1 MRRLA
6 LAPCLVFAILA
17 AGCAAMPPVAG
28 PAISQARTVSPAAD
42 ATKTLTVKDGMVF
55 YDRPIRPSRGI
66 RFPAG
71 TYTLEAEDASYWY
84 LRSPSPFEMREFTSG
99 EVASSRMA
107 LGGIMLGKSFFK
119 TIALPAAGYLDA
131 DGGGKVA
138 LWSLGGEF
146 IQLEGRAWSKS
157 F

>member
-1 MRRLA
+1 MHRLA
-6 LAPCLVFAILA
+6 LTIRVAFAVLA
-17 AGCAAMPPVAG
+17 VTCAAAPSFAG
-28 PAISQARTVSPAAD
+28 PETSQPRTVSRVTD
-42 ATKTLTVKDGMVF
+42 ATKTLSVKDGMVF
-55 YDRPIRPSRGI
+55 YDRVLRPSRGI

-71 TYTLEAEDASYWY
+71 TYLLEAEDASYWY
-84 LRSPSPFEMREFTSG
+84 LRSPVPLEIREFKSG
-99 EVASSRMA
+99 EVVSSRTA

-131 DGGGKVA
+131 DGDGKVA

-146 IQLEGRAWSKS
+146 IRLEGSAWSKS

>member
-6 LAPCLVFAILA
+6 ITTCLVFALLSGCPA
-17 AGCAAMPPVAG
+17 APVLAG
-28 PAISQARTVSPAAD
+28 PETSQPRTVSRATD

-55 YDRPIRPSRGI
+55 YDRVISPSRGI

-71 TYTLEAEDASYWY
+71 IYLLEAEDASYWY
-84 LRSPSPFEMREFTSG
+84 LRSPSPLEVREFKSG
-99 EVASSRMA
+99 KVASSRTA

-119 TIALPAAGYLDA
+119 TIGLPAAGYLDA
-131 DGGGKVA
+131 EADGKVA

-146 IQLEGRAWSKS
+146 IRLEGSAWSKS